1 MVLKD
6 HPTLPEPLAPVARR
20 RDPGGAPPHHGR
32 DKRRLLPDPVRL
44 QQDQV
49 PQGHRV
55 RPQPESRNVPN
66 SLLEYPG
73 VVGIEIAAG
82 NHG

>member
-1 MVLKD
+1 MILKD
-6 HPTLPEPLAPVARR
+6 HQTLSEPLAPVARR
-20 RDPGGAPPHHGR
+20 RDPGGAPPHLGR
-32 DKRRLLPDPVRL
+32 DERRLLPVPLRL

-66 SLLEYPG
+66 SLHEHQG

-82 NHG
+82 SHG